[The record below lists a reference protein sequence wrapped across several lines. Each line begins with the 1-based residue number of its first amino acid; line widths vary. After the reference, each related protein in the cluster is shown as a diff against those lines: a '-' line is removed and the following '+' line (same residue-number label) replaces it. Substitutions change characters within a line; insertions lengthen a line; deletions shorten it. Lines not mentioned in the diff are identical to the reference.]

1 MMRFTPLSDA
11 QRASFDAD
19 GVLIVRNAIGPDALA
34 DFVAAADRLVAAN
47 YRETGERRA
56 SLTNV
61 VAEEAFLP
69 LLTCP
74 STLPLVV
81 QLLSHNIHLTKSHL
95 IYKYTDTP
103 GTEPP
108 TYWHRVSRPS
118 ALKISPDLW

>member
-1 MMRFTPLSDA
+1 MRFTPLTDA

-19 GVLIVRNAIGPDALA
+19 GVLIVRNAIGPNALA

-69 LLTCP
+69 LLTEAK
-74 STLPLVV
+74 SRGGGS
-81 QLLSHNIHLTKSHL
+81 LSDL
-95 IYKYTDTP
+95 
-103 GTEPP
+103 
-108 TYWHRVSRPS
+108 RPS
-118 ALKISPDLW
+118 ALFRSV